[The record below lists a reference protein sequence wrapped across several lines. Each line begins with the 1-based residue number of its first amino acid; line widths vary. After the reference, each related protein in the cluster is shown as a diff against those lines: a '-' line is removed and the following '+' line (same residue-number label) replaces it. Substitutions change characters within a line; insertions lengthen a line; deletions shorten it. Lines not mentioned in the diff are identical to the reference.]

1 MEKKNYYDWLE
12 ISKNASTEVIDKAYK
27 ALVKKYH
34 PDLQE
39 GENKLKAEEIIKH
52 INEAYAILSDETKR
66 KQYDGTIK
74 EETISRE
81 DYDRLQEE
89 LNTMKRQSATTNH
102 QVNYQNYNVNNNTNY
117 NTNDNTNDNISNEN
131 SQSIERKRQEL
142 EYQQQLENARRKAYH
157 DAYIQELKSRGYR
170 IRYKKTFKDY
180 LRVFIVILVIIICCI
195 IIWMI
200 PFTREKLIEF
210 YQSNEVIKWIV
221 DMIINIFKSLFNIQ

>member
-12 ISKNASTEVIDKAYK
+12 ISKNASPEVIDKAYK

-52 INEAYAILSDETKR
+52 INEAYAILSEETKR
-66 KQYDGTIK
+66 KQYDETIK

-102 QVNYQNYNVNNNTNY
+102 QVNYQNYNVNNNA
-117 NTNDNTNDNISNEN
+117 NDNISNEN
-131 SQSIERKRQEL
+131 VQSIERERQDL

-180 LRVFIVILVIIICCI
+180 LRIFIVIFVIIICCI

-221 DMIINIFKSLFNIQ
+221 DMIINIFKSLFNIH